1 MNSGRRKKIF
11 AANWKMNLSAAE
23 AEQFMREMLAEELPE
38 DAQVLIFPPAL
49 YLRSLAELSS
59 ASPIEIG
66 AQNIYWERSGAYT
79 GEISAPMINEAGAK
93 FVICGHSER
102 RHIFGESS
110 EMVTRK
116 AGAAQDEGITPLIC
130 IGETLEE
137 RNAGETLEVLQSDTL
152 SSLAAVGPDK
162 RLIIAY
168 EPVWAIGTGLTATP
182 QDAETSI
189 AYIREQVRSIWG
201 GLADEIRILYGGS
214 VNASNIA
221 ELIACPNIDG
231 ALIGGAS
238 LKPESFIEIIK
249 NGTNL

>member
-1 MNSGRRKKIF
+1 MSSGERKKIF

-23 AEQFMREMLAEELPE
+23 AERFVQNMLAAELPP
-38 DAQVLIFPPAL
+38 DVQILIFPPAL
-49 YLRSLAELSS
+49 YLHRLAELTARSQ
-59 ASPIEIG
+59 IEIG

-93 FVICGHSER
+93 YVICGHSER
-102 RHIFGESS
+102 RHIFSESS

-116 AGAAQDEGITPLIC
+116 AGAAQAEGIVPLIC

-152 SSLAAVGPDK
+152 SSLAAVEPD
-162 RLIIAY
+162 RNLIIAY

-182 QDAETSI
+182 EDAETSI
-189 AYIREQVRSIWG
+189 SYIREQVRSLWG
-201 GLADEIRILYGGS
+201 DLADEIRILYGGS
-214 VNASNIA
+214 VNSGNIA
-221 ELIACPNIDG
+221 ELINCNNVDG

-238 LKPESFIEIIK
+238 LSPDSFLEIIR
-249 NGTNL
+249 NGIKA

>member
-116 AGAAQDEGITPLIC
+116 AGAAQDEGITTLIC

-238 LKPESFIEIIK
+238 LKPDSFIEIIK
-249 NGTNL
+249 NGTKL